1 MGERWILAIDLGN
14 GGPKL
19 AVVTLGGEVLA
30 TAHRPVSVH
39 IGLDGTATQDAV
51 EWCYGHF
58 DEREESTQSV
68 AERDAERFAA
78 MFQSRDTQK
87 GSGNVCH

>member
-1 MGERWILAIDLGN
+1 MPNATVSRL
-14 GGPKL
+14 
-19 AVVTLGGEVLA
+19 TLRGRVIKPTPYQRGRLDYAKGVPA
-30 TAHRPVSVH
+30 NRPPFRPGS
-39 IGLDGTATQDAV
+39 QDAV

-58 DEREESTQSV
+58 DEREEPTQSV